1 MILNEKFCEGDV
13 VIIPGEKCPDQ
24 PGWIMK
30 YHARGERELD
40 MGLVWLTSGKYLA
53 LSIVPSKLRECMQRI
68 ESFKE
73 VSRDASFD
81 VVRAF
86 LRRSHPNG
94 KKIRAEI
101 SSEIS
106 FHAELSSDLFRRP
119 KQPFMGKL
127 ELARD
132 YKSLHSVIK
141 AVEENDFI
149 MKRRKN
155 DEILDIC
162 LRKFLKDSMKGRTE
176 GVWMNPTVSQ
186 ACLKHFGIPREYF
199 RADRKLVSDYNQ
211 MIFQIDGSDKARTL
225 GMHRDRDENDKPV
238 NTILGCVSGDGGKDV
253 ILWKPNEGT
262 EDMPRWWRNE
272 GMSRE
277 SFELAKIQCYTVPE
291 IASKVLVFT
300 IDPGD
305 FIFMPKNTYH
315 WVCPSDHATWTVMVT
330 SSTY

>member
-1 MILNEKFCEGDV
+1 
-13 VIIPGEKCPDQ
+13 
-24 PGWIMK
+24 
-30 YHARGERELD
+30 
-40 MGLVWLTSGKYLA
+40 
-53 LSIVPSKLRECMQRI
+53 
-68 ESFKE
+68 
-73 VSRDASFD
+73 
-81 VVRAF
+81 
-86 LRRSHPNG
+86 
-94 KKIRAEI
+94 
-101 SSEIS
+101 
-106 FHAELSSDLFRRP
+106 
-119 KQPFMGKL
+119 
-127 ELARD
+127 
-132 YKSLHSVIK
+132 
-141 AVEENDFI
+141 
-149 MKRRKN
+149 
-155 DEILDIC
+155 
-162 LRKFLKDSMKGRTE
+162 
-176 GVWMNPTVSQ
+176 MNPTVSQ